1 MIWSRNWRGSSGTWW
16 KPGAGVITLGLML
29 CWSGCVTRQ
38 SRLSTSVSGPAGN
51 QVATTLPAGTLI
63 QLPDQGSAATV
74 SRALVNESELV
85 AGTNVLRLRQAV
97 VVCTVEYLVG
107 RDLREL
113 TLIQELQRLKSQ

>member
-1 MIWSRNWRGSSGTWW
+1 M
-16 KPGAGVITLGLML
+16 
-29 CWSGCVTRQ
+29 TRQ